1 MVHSRDIAPNLFE
14 EIELTQNFQV
24 DFENPYEDDMKAVL
38 GIPEKLRIICT
49 VAVGY
54 PTESPTKDRR
64 PLEEL
69 VSYETYN
76 G

>member
-1 MVHSRDIAPNLFE
+1 V
-14 EIELTQNFQV
+14 
-24 DFENPYEDDMKAVL
+24 FENPYEDDMKAVL
-38 GIPEKLRIICT
+38 RVPEEQRIICT

-54 PTESPTKDRR
+54 PIEHPTKDRR